1 VRSAHET
8 NPYLLRCQAPGS
20 LQLAGRP
27 PTSDEMR
34 PSRPRRASLERPQWA
49 MDPPSSICVV
59 PQNRIDPDMDQFAR
73 TAMGSRLLGWLA
85 QLSRAATMLMRTT
98 ISEIQEVEHD
108 IEIGLAS
115 KDFALSRSSRYGPHP
130 LSIHNRRGPNAASTT
145 CVGTRTA

>member
-1 VRSAHET
+1 MH
-8 NPYLLRCQAPGS
+8 
-20 LQLAGRP
+20 P
-27 PTSDEMR
+27 PRFNS
-34 PSRPRRASLERPQWA
+34 
-49 MDPPSSICVV
+49 VV

-85 QLSRAATMLMRTT
+85 QLSRAGTMLMRTT